1 MRDTGWGARFLDSDA
16 RTVNAST
23 AWRQRARVV
32 LTAGGHM
39 GINMNKFGITALSA
53 TALLGSLALMN
64 AAHAQS
70 TWNVYSGSNGGSGC
84 AQNATNSG
92 NYNNSWACTGVGNA
106 GTAMTASA
114 WSTDRGLD
122 KNSSGATTYVWV
134 RPDNTSTSGTN
145 EYDRKVQSTSPGTG
159 YVKQELTYTGSGT
172 AFASAYMSAQGTSG
186 FGAASRT
193 EGRGAT
199 SPNHAFDSVA
209 PGTTDMMLLDFGSVS
224 VVLDKVGIGWKGTDS
239 DITVMR
245 WTGDTAPARPTGTTA
260 IGGNQNLQGNLAT
273 STMAGWE
280 LVGSFADLGTDNSLP
295 FGGAAISTGATKGS
309 SWWLISTYNTT
320 FDTTGKCKT
329 CTMGDDAFKINF
341 IATLTPKTPPNEVPE
356 PGSLALAGVALAG
369 VLGAR
374 RRPKQA

>member
-1 MRDTGWGARFLDSDA
+1 MVGW
-16 RTVNAST
+16 
-23 AWRQRARVV
+23 
-32 LTAGGHM
+32 HM

-53 TALLGSLALMN
+53 TALLGSLAFMN

-106 GTAMTASA
+106 GTTMTASA

-245 WTGDTAPARPTGTTA
+245 WTGDTAPARPTGKTA

-280 LVGSFADLGTDNSLP
+280 LVGSFADLGADNSLP

-329 CTMGDDAFKINF
+329 CTMGDDAFKLNF

>member
-1 MRDTGWGARFLDSDA
+1 MHPQPGG
-16 RTVNAST
+16 NG
-23 AWRQRARVV
+23 RVV

-64 AAHAQS
+64 AARTLSPPGTCTAAAMAAAAARR
-70 TWNVYSGSNGGSGC
+70 TPPTRATTTTPGLVPVSG
-84 AQNATNSG
+84 TP
-92 NYNNSWACTGVGNA
+92 

-114 WSTDRGLD
+114 VDRSRPGQEFLGRHD
-122 KNSSGATTYVWV
+122 LRLGAS
-134 RPDNTSTSGTN
+134 RQHDTSGTN

-193 EGRGAT
+193 EGR
-199 SPNHAFDSVA
+199 A
-209 PGTTDMMLLDFGSVS
+209 P
-224 VVLDKVGIGWKGTDS
+224 
-239 DITVMR
+239 
-245 WTGDTAPARPTGTTA
+245 PARTIRSIRSPHNHGHDAAGLRLGQRGARQGWHRLEGHRFGHHGDALDGRYGASPPTGTTA

-309 SWWLISTYNTT
+309 SWWLISTTT
-320 FDTTGKCKT
+320 RPSIPPAKCKT

-341 IATLTPKTPPNEVPE
+341 IATLTPKTPPNR
-356 PGSLALAGVALAG
+356 SARAGFAGAGRRALAG

-374 RRPKQA
+374 RRPEAGLSRLTQDSGRQIGALLV